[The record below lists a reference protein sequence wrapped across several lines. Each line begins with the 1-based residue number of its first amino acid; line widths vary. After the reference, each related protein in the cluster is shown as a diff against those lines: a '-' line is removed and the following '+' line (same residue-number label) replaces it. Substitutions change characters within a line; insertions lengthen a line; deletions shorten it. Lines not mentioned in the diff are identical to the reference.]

1 MYQLQKLLQATVSSD
16 KAVLNDVSGGDFSF
30 GKIPA
35 VPEGTKGSEEEDY
48 YSSQYP
54 NSGLCKYIG

>member
-1 MYQLQKLLQATVSSD
+1 MSSD
-16 KAVLNDVSGGDFSF
+16 KGVRNDVSRSDVSF

-48 YSSQYP
+48 YSSRSP
-54 NSGLCKYIG
+54 NSGLFKYIA